1 MGNFCTQCGRPL
13 QEGEVCNCTAQAA
26 PNPAPAAPN
35 PAPAAPNPAPAAPTP
50 TPVAPNP
57 VTPPPAAPTPAPAP
71 APTPV
76 QAAPSQ
82 SSREIKQGFENLV
95 TALKTVWK
103 NPAEAASALAK
114 KESWL
119 AALILIAAQALFSGL
134 FALTNYGVGLKHD
147 SAISLVISFFF
158 TFFFSIALSAA
169 AMGMYLGIGKAAKA
183 GITFKSA
190 LATASIRCFV
200 CLPLTFIGLLL
211 GMASVQIGMFFF
223 FLGEIIAAFLSI
235 LAVEKNLEV
244 NANRAFL
251 IVGSTYVVLYILFVI
266 FAALF
271 NAVMPTEVFTFVEGS
286 SYSGWSDWFN

>member
-35 PAPAAPNPAPAAPTP
+35 SAPAAPNPAPAAPTP

-57 VTPPPAAPTPAPAP
+57 VTPPPVAPTPAPAP

-95 TALKTVWK
+95 TALKIVWK

-134 FALTNYGVGLKHD
+134 FALTNYGVGLEHD
-147 SAISLVISFFF
+147 SAVSLVISFFF

-183 GITFKSA
+183 NVTFKSA

-235 LAVEKNLEV
+235 LAVEKNFEV

-251 IVGSTYVVLYILFVI
+251 IVGSAYVVLYILFFI

-271 NAVMPTEVFTFVEGS
+271 NAVMPTEIFTFVEGS

>member
-26 PNPAPAAPN
+26 PNPAPAAP
-35 PAPAAPNPAPAAPTP
+35 TP

-57 VTPPPAAPTPAPAP
+57 ATPPQAAPTPAPNP
-71 APTPV
+71 VTPV
-76 QAAPSQ
+76 PAAPSQ

-134 FALTNYGVGLKHD
+134 FALTNYGVGLEHN

-169 AMGMYLGIGKAAKA
+169 AMGMYLGIGKAVKA
-183 GITFKSA
+183 NVTFKSA

-235 LAVEKNLEV
+235 LAVEKNFEV

-251 IVGSTYVVLYILFVI
+251 IVGGTYVVLYILFVI

-271 NAVMPTEVFTFVEGS
+271 NTVMPTEVFTFVEGP
-286 SYSGWSDWFN
+286 SYSRWSDWFN

>member
-26 PNPAPAAPN
+26 PNPT
-35 PAPAAPNPAPAAPTP
+35 PAAPTP

-57 VTPPPAAPTPAPAP
+57 VTPPQAAPTPAPAP
-71 APTPV
+71 TPTPV

-134 FALTNYGVGLKHD
+134 FA
-147 SAISLVISFFF
+147 
-158 TFFFSIALSAA
+158 
-169 AMGMYLGIGKAAKA
+169 
-183 GITFKSA
+183 
-190 LATASIRCFV
+190 
-200 CLPLTFIGLLL
+200 
-211 GMASVQIGMFFF
+211 
-223 FLGEIIAAFLSI
+223 
-235 LAVEKNLEV
+235 
-244 NANRAFL
+244 
-251 IVGSTYVVLYILFVI
+251 
-266 FAALF
+266 
-271 NAVMPTEVFTFVEGS
+271 
-286 SYSGWSDWFN
+286 

>member
-35 PAPAAPNPAPAAPTP
+35 PAPAAPTP

-57 VTPPPAAPTPAPAP
+57 VTPPPVAPTPAPAP

-82 SSREIKQGFENLV
+82 SSREIKQGFENLG
-95 TALKTVWK
+95 TALKTIWK
-103 NPAEAASALAK
+103 NPAEAVSALAK

-134 FALTNYGVGLKHD
+134 FALTNYGVGLEHN

-169 AMGMYLGIGKAAKA
+169 AMGMYLGIGKAVKA
-183 GITFKSA
+183 NVTFKSA

-235 LAVEKNLEV
+235 LTVEKNFEV

-251 IVGSTYVVLYILFVI
+251 IVGGTYVVLYIFCL
-266 FAALF
+266 
-271 NAVMPTEVFTFVEGS
+271 
-286 SYSGWSDWFN
+286 SYSQHFSML

>member
-1 MGNFCTQCGRPL
+1 MGNFCTQCGHPL
-13 QEGEVCNCTAQAA
+13 QEGEVCNCTAQ
-26 PNPAPAAPN
+26 AAPN

-71 APTPV
+71 APAPV

-95 TALKTVWK
+95 TALKIVWK

-134 FALTNYGVGLKHD
+134 FALTNYGVGLEHN

-169 AMGMYLGIGKAAKA
+169 AMGMYLGIGKAVKA
-183 GITFKSA
+183 NVTFKSA

-235 LAVEKNLEV
+235 LAVEKNFVV
-244 NANRAFL
+244 NAIRAFL
-251 IVGSTYVVLYILFVI
+251 IVGGTYVVLYILFVI

-286 SYSGWSDWFN
+286 SYSRWSDWFN

>member
-1 MGNFCTQCGRPL
+1 MQCWLLPWLSAWPPAVPPL
-13 QEGEVCNCTAQAA
+13 LPKLLPLSLPRLPVPSLPAS
-26 PNPAPAAPN
+26 PLLPAP
-35 PAPAAPNPAPAAPTP
+35 T
-50 TPVAPNP
+50 
-57 VTPPPAAPTPAPAP
+57 P

-82 SSREIKQGFENLV
+82 SSREIKQGFENLG
-95 TALKTVWK
+95 TALKTIWK
-103 NPAEAASALAK
+103 NPAEAVSALAK

-134 FALTNYGVGLKHD
+134 FALTNYGVGLEHN

-169 AMGMYLGIGKAAKA
+169 AMGMYLGIGKAVKA
-183 GITFKSA
+183 NVTFKSA

-211 GMASVQIGMFFF
+211 DMASVQIGMFFF

-251 IVGSTYVVLYILFVI
+251 IVGSTYVVLYILFVL

>member
-1 MGNFCTQCGRPL
+1 M
-13 QEGEVCNCTAQAA
+13 
-26 PNPAPAAPN
+26 
-35 PAPAAPNPAPAAPTP
+35 
-50 TPVAPNP
+50 
-57 VTPPPAAPTPAPAP
+57 
-71 APTPV
+71 
-76 QAAPSQ
+76 
-82 SSREIKQGFENLV
+82 
-95 TALKTVWK
+95 
-103 NPAEAASALAK
+103 
-114 KESWL
+114 
-119 AALILIAAQALFSGL
+119 
-134 FALTNYGVGLKHD
+134 
-147 SAISLVISFFF
+147 ISFFF

-169 AMGMYLGIGKAAKA
+169 AMGMYLGIGKAVKA
-183 GITFKSA
+183 NVTFKSA

-235 LAVEKNLEV
+235 LAVEKNFEV

-286 SYSGWSDWFN
+286 SYSRWSDWFN

>member
-26 PNPAPAAPN
+26 PNPT
-35 PAPAAPNPAPAAPTP
+35 PAAPTP

-57 VTPPPAAPTPAPAP
+57 VTPPQAAPTPAPAP
-71 APTPV
+71 TPTPV

-134 FALTNYGVGLKHD
+134 FALTNYGVGLKHN

-169 AMGMYLGIGKAAKA
+169 AMGMYLGIGKAMKA
-183 GITFKSA
+183 NVTFKSA

-211 GMASVQIGMFFF
+211 
-223 FLGEIIAAFLSI
+223 
-235 LAVEKNLEV
+235 LAVEKNFEV

-251 IVGSTYVVLYILFVI
+251 IVGGTYVVLYILFVI

-271 NAVMPTEVFTFVEGS
+271 NTVMPTEVFTFVEGP
-286 SYSGWSDWFN
+286 SYSRWSDWFN

>member
-26 PNPAPAAPN
+26 PNPAP
-35 PAPAAPNPAPAAPTP
+35 
-50 TPVAPNP
+50 
-57 VTPPPAAPTPAPAP
+57 TPA
-71 APTPV
+71 PV

-134 FALTNYGVGLKHD
+134 FALTNYGVGLKHN
-147 SAISLVISFFF
+147 SAISLVIS
-158 TFFFSIALSAA
+158 FFFSIALSAA
-169 AMGMYLGIGKAAKA
+169 AMGMYLGIGKAVKA
-183 GITFKSA
+183 NVTFKSA

-235 LAVEKNLEV
+235 LAVEKNFEV

-251 IVGSTYVVLYILFVI
+251 IVGGTYVVLYILFVI

-271 NAVMPTEVFTFVEGS
+271 NTVMPTEVFTFVEGP
-286 SYSGWSDWFN
+286 SYSRWSDWFN

>member
-26 PNPAPAAPN
+26 PNPT
-35 PAPAAPNPAPAAPTP
+35 PAAPTP

-57 VTPPPAAPTPAPAP
+57 VTPP
-71 APTPV
+71 

-134 FALTNYGVGLKHD
+134 FALTNYGVGLEHN

-169 AMGMYLGIGKAAKA
+169 AMGMYLGIGKAVKA
-183 GITFKSA
+183 NVTFKSA

-235 LAVEKNLEV
+235 LAVEKNFEV

>member
-13 QEGEVCNCTAQAA
+13 QEGEVCNCTAQ
-26 PNPAPAAPN
+26 AAPN

-71 APTPV
+71 APAPV

-95 TALKTVWK
+95 TALKIVWK

-134 FALTNYGVGLKHD
+134 FALTNYGVGLEHN

-169 AMGMYLGIGKAAKA
+169 AMGMYLGIGKAVKA
-183 GITFKSA
+183 NVTFKSA

-235 LAVEKNLEV
+235 LAVEKNFEV

-251 IVGSTYVVLYILFVI
+251 IVGGTYVVFYNLFVI

-271 NAVMPTEVFTFVEGS
+271 KAVMPTEVFTFVEGS
-286 SYSGWSDWFN
+286 SYSRWSDWFN

>member
-26 PNPAPAAPN
+26 PNPAPAAP
-35 PAPAAPNPAPAAPTP
+35 TP

-57 VTPPPAAPTPAPAP
+57 VTPPQA

-134 FALTNYGVGLKHD
+134 FALTNYGVGLEHN

-169 AMGMYLGIGKAAKA
+169 AMGMYLGIGKATKA

-251 IVGSTYVVLYILFVI
+251 IVGSTYVVLYILFVL

>member
-26 PNPAPAAPN
+26 PNPAPAAP
-35 PAPAAPNPAPAAPTP
+35 TP

-57 VTPPPAAPTPAPAP
+57 VTPPRAAPTPV
-71 APTPV
+71 PTPV

-82 SSREIKQGFENLV
+82 SSREIKQGVENLV

-103 NPAEAASALAK
+103 NPAEAASVLAK
-114 KESWL
+114 KESWF

-134 FALTNYGVGLKHD
+134 FALTNYGVGLEHN
-147 SAISLVISFFF
+147 SAISLAISFCF

-169 AMGMYLGIGKAAKA
+169 AMGMYLGIGKAVKA
-183 GITFKSA
+183 NVTLKSA

-211 GMASVQIGMFFF
+211 GMASVEIGPFFF

-235 LAVEKNLEV
+235 LAVEKNFEV

-251 IVGSTYVVLYILFVI
+251 IVVSTYVVLYVLFII

-271 NAVMPTEVFTFVEGS
+271 NAVMPTEVFTFVEGT
-286 SYSGWSDWFN
+286 SYSSFSDSLEDSFNSLFQ

>member
-35 PAPAAPNPAPAAPTP
+35 PVTPPLAAPTP
-50 TPVAPNP
+50 V
-57 VTPPPAAPTPAPAP
+57 
-71 APTPV
+71 PTPV

-82 SSREIKQGFENLV
+82 SSREIKQSVENLV

-103 NPAEAASALAK
+103 NPAEAASVLAK
-114 KESWL
+114 KESWF

-134 FALTNYGVGLKHD
+134 FALTNYGVGLEHN
-147 SAISLVISFFF
+147 SAISLAISFCF

-169 AMGMYLGIGKAAKA
+169 AMGMYLGIGKAVKA
-183 GITFKSA
+183 NVTLKSA
-190 LATASIRCFV
+190 LATASIRCFI

-235 LAVEKNLEV
+235 LAVEKNFEV

-251 IVGSTYVVLYILFVI
+251 IVVSTYVVLYVLFII

-286 SYSGWSDWFN
+286 SYSSFSDSLEDSFNSLFQ

>member
-26 PNPAPAAPN
+26 PNPT
-35 PAPAAPNPAPAAPTP
+35 PAAPTP

-57 VTPPPAAPTPAPAP
+57 V
-71 APTPV
+71 TPV

-119 AALILIAAQALFSGL
+119 VALILIAAQALFSGL
-134 FALTNYGVGLKHD
+134 FALTNYGVGLEHN

-169 AMGMYLGIGKAAKA
+169 AMGMYLGIGKAVKA
-183 GITFKSA
+183 NVTFKSA

-235 LAVEKNLEV
+235 LAVEKNFEV

-271 NAVMPTEVFTFVEGS
+271 NAVMPTEVFTFVEGP
-286 SYSGWSDWFN
+286 SYSRWSNWFN

>member
-251 IVGSTYVVLYILFVI
+251 IVSSTYVVLYILFVI

>member
-26 PNPAPAAPN
+26 PNPT
-35 PAPAAPNPAPAAPTP
+35 PAAPTP

-57 VTPPPAAPTPAPAP
+57 VTPPQAAPTPAPAP
-71 APTPV
+71 TPTPV

-114 KESWL
+114 KREGL

-134 FALTNYGVGLKHD
+134 FALTNYGVGLKHN

-158 TFFFSIALSAA
+158 TFFSLSIASLRSSNGNVSWYRKSSERCNVAFEIRTGNSIHSLFRMPA
-169 AMGMYLGIGKAAKA
+169 TDFYRSFTWHGKR
-183 GITFKSA
+183 TDWYVF
-190 LATASIRCFV
+190 L
-200 CLPLTFIGLLL
+200 LP
-211 GMASVQIGMFFF
+211 
-223 FLGEIIAAFLSI
+223 
-235 LAVEKNLEV
+235 
-244 NANRAFL
+244 R
-251 IVGSTYVVLYILFVI
+251 
-266 FAALF
+266 
-271 NAVMPTEVFTFVEGS
+271 
-286 SYSGWSDWFN
+286 

>member
-26 PNPAPAAPN
+26 PNPAPAAP
-35 PAPAAPNPAPAAPTP
+35 TP

-57 VTPPPAAPTPAPAP
+57 VTPPPAAPTPV
-71 APTPV
+71 PTPV
-76 QAAPSQ
+76 QVAPSQ
-82 SSREIKQGFENLV
+82 SSREIKQGVENLV

-103 NPAEAASALAK
+103 NPAEAASVLAK
-114 KESWL
+114 KESWF

-134 FALTNYGVGLKHD
+134 FALTNYGVGLEHN
-147 SAISLVISFFF
+147 SAISLAISFCF

-169 AMGMYLGIGKAAKA
+169 AMGMYLGIGKAVKA
-183 GITFKSA
+183 NVTLKSA
-190 LATASIRCFV
+190 LATASIRCFI

-211 GMASVQIGMFFF
+211 GIASAEIGMFFF

-235 LAVEKNLEV
+235 LAVEKNFEV

-251 IVGSTYVVLYILFVI
+251 IVVSTYVVLYVLFII

-286 SYSGWSDWFN
+286 SYSSFSDSLEDSFNSLFQ

>member
-134 FALTNYGVGLKHD
+134 FALTNYGVGLEHD
-147 SAISLVISFFF
+147 SAVSLVISFFF

-169 AMGMYLGIGKAAKA
+169 AMGMYLGIGKATKA

-251 IVGSTYVVLYILFVI
+251 IVSSTYVVLYILFVI

>member
-13 QEGEVCNCTAQAA
+13 QEGEVCNCTAQ
-26 PNPAPAAPN
+26 AAPN

-71 APTPV
+71 APAPV

-95 TALKTVWK
+95 TALKIVWK

-134 FALTNYGVGLKHD
+134 FALTNYGVGLEHN

-169 AMGMYLGIGKAAKA
+169 AMGMYLGIGKAVKA
-183 GITFKSA
+183 NVTFKSA

-211 GMASVQIGMFFF
+211 GMASVQIV

-235 LAVEKNLEV
+235 LAVEKNFEV

-251 IVGSTYVVLYILFVI
+251 IVGGTYVVLYILFVI

-286 SYSGWSDWFN
+286 SYSRWSDWFN

>member
-35 PAPAAPNPAPAAPTP
+35 P
-50 TPVAPNP
+50 
-57 VTPPPAAPTPAPAP
+57 VTPPPAAPTPV
-71 APTPV
+71 PTPV
-76 QAAPSQ
+76 QAAPNQ
-82 SSREIKQGFENLV
+82 SSREIKQGFENFV
-95 TALKTVWK
+95 TALKTIWK

-134 FALTNYGVGLKHD
+134 FALTNYGVGLKHN

-169 AMGMYLGIGKAAKA
+169 AMGMYLGIGKAVKA
-183 GITFKSA
+183 NVTFKSA

-211 GMASVQIGMFFF
+211 GIASVQIGMFFF

-235 LAVEKNLEV
+235 LAVEKNFEV

-271 NAVMPTEVFTFVEGS
+271 NAVMPTEIFTFVEGS
-286 SYSGWSDWFN
+286 SYSRWSDWFN

>member
-26 PNPAPAAPN
+26 PNPAPAAP
-35 PAPAAPNPAPAAPTP
+35 TP

-71 APTPV
+71 TPTPV

-95 TALKTVWK
+95 TALKIVWK

-119 AALILIAAQALFSGL
+119 AALILIVAQALFSGL
-134 FALTNYGVGLKHD
+134 FALTNYGVGLEHD

-169 AMGMYLGIGKAAKA
+169 AMGMYLGIGKATKA

-251 IVGSTYVVLYILFVI
+251 IVGSTYVVLYILFYLQH
-266 FAALF
+266 FSML
-271 NAVMPTEVFTFVEGS
+271 
-286 SYSGWSDWFN
+286 

>member
-134 FALTNYGVGLKHD
+134 FALTNYGVGLEHD
-147 SAISLVISFFF
+147 SAVSLVISFFF

-169 AMGMYLGIGKAAKA
+169 AMGMYLGIGKATKA

-251 IVGSTYVVLYILFVI
+251 IVSSTYVVLYILFVI

-271 NAVMPTEVFTFVEGS
+271 NAVMPTEIFTFVEGS

>member
-26 PNPAPAAPN
+26 PNPAPAAP
-35 PAPAAPNPAPAAPTP
+35 TP

-57 VTPPPAAPTPAPAP
+57 V
-71 APTPV
+71 TPV

-134 FALTNYGVGLKHD
+134 FALTNYGVGLKHN

-158 TFFFSIALSAA
+158 SSN
-169 AMGMYLGIGKAAKA
+169 GNVSWYR
-183 GITFKSA
+183 KS
-190 LATASIRCFV
+190 SE
-200 CLPLTFIGLLL
+200 
-211 GMASVQIGMFFF
+211 S
-223 FLGEIIAAFLSI
+223 
-235 LAVEKNLEV
+235 
-244 NANRAFL
+244 
-251 IVGSTYVVLYILFVI
+251 
-266 FAALF
+266 
-271 NAVMPTEVFTFVEGS
+271 
-286 SYSGWSDWFN
+286 